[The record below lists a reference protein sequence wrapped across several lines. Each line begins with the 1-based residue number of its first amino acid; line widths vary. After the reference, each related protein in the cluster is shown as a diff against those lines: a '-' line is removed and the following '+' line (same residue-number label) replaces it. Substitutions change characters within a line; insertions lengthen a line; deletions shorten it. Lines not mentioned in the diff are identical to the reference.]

1 MQLAIED
8 FKKVGYT
15 QWNDC
20 VVLKNYPEKYSVEVF
35 IYEDEVICTVYI
47 LNARVSY
54 IELPVDK
61 LTTIQEIESTIEEMY
76 NAIVGV

>member
-15 QWNDC
+15 QLNDS

-47 LNARVSY
+47 LNARIPY

-61 LTTIQEIESTIEEMY
+61 LTTVQEIESTIEEMY
-76 NAIVGV
+76 KAIVGV